1 MIKPESERQ
10 SETQKLVAQF
20 LNLDEYQNATSIGI
34 TISNFPELDTHQLI
48 KQILKDQ
55 KKVCCPIT
63 LPHHQMDFI
72 EISSDTNF
80 KKSNFGIWEPE
91 WKKEK
96 VNNQPDILIVPGI
109 RYAIDTHQRVG
120 FGGGFYDRFLKKF
133 NGHTVT
139 LALPEQ
145 VVLSADWQ
153 IEPTDMPIDRILH

>member
-1 MIKPESERQ
+1 
-10 SETQKLVAQF
+10 
-20 LNLDEYQNATSIGI
+20 
-34 TISNFPELDTHQLI
+34 
-48 KQILKDQ
+48 
-55 KKVCCPIT
+55 
-63 LPHHQMDFI
+63 MDFI

-145 VVLSADWQ
+145 VALSADWQ
-153 IEPTDMPIDRILH
+153 IEPTDMPIDQILH